1 MNKSIYLALDFPTWT
16 DAKQFL
22 DLYQLEGVPVKIGM
36 ELFYKEGPKVIE
48 ELKKNNH
55 PIFLDLKLHDIPT
68 TVMRAM
74 HNIASLGVD
83 IVNVHAIGGTE
94 MIKRAKEGLTSV
106 SDDTKLIA
114 VTVLTSM
121 DNETMNKEML
131 IDGKIKDIAVHFSKL
146 SKQSGA
152 DGVVCSVHEAEQIK
166 ETCGMDFLTVTPGI
180 RLEDSAK
187 DDQKRIATPK
197 YAVENRADILVIGRS
212 ITKAT
217 NPKAAYERAIK
228 ECGLN

>member
-197 YAVENRADILVIGRS
+197 YAVENGADILVIGRS
-212 ITKAT
+212 ITKAP

>member
-74 HNIASLGVD
+74 RNIASLGVD

-197 YAVENRADILVIGRS
+197 YAVENGADILVIGRS
-212 ITKAT
+212 ITKAP